1 MSKSKIYLNGHLDV
15 PQDRWDSVM
24 AALPT
29 HIALTRAE
37 DGCISFEVTASKDVA
52 NRLMVAEVFTDR
64 SSFDRHQT
72 RTKASPWF
80 ETTQGIPREYDVTE
94 GE

>member
-1 MSKSKIYLNGHLDV
+1 M

-24 AALPT
+24 TALPT

-37 DGCISFEVTASKDVA
+37 DGCISFEVTASEDVA

-80 ETTQGIPREYDVTE
+80 ETTQGIPREYEITE